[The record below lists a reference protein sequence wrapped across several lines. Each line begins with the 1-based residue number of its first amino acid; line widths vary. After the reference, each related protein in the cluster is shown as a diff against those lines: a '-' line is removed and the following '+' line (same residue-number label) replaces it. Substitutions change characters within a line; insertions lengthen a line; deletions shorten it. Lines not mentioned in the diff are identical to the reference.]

1 MVRLLDRFVVCDLE
15 NDRYRF
21 YNLQGE
27 MIYAPTGTYHDF
39 VEQVVAKYKTLEPPD
54 ALAAL
59 ISPENIRKNL
69 QGENDIYK
77 FEYCSI
83 DENTYKI
90 ASFIPLEWDGTK
102 LVKALLASMD
112 VSQEKRPRSNPI
124 RH

>member
-1 MVRLLDRFVVCDLE
+1 
-15 NDRYRF
+15 
-21 YNLQGE
+21 
-27 MIYAPTGTYHDF
+27 MIYAPTGAYHDF
-39 VEQVVAKYKTLEPPD
+39 VEQVVAKYKTLEPLD

-59 ISPENIRKNL
+59 FSPENIRRNL

-90 ASFIPLEWDGTK
+90 GSFIPLEWDAQSWSK
-102 LVKALLASMD
+102 HCWPRWMCHRR
-112 VSQEKRPRSNPI
+112 KRPRSNPI